1 MLQTHLHRFDRRIAV
16 RIGVAVV
23 GAICAVAIL
32 ATQASAAT
40 TLRFYDKNLSSTFTD
55 PAGHPIGNSNTS
67 PPAGSAVNITAIG
80 YAGNSKHH
88 ATAPTASIHLD
99 CVVTTAPKAVCFG
112 QIAIGGSMLLANHF
126 TVNLAGPGSPFSTI
140 KLNGGIGHFA
150 RAHGTVHTAPTGR
163 NNSNLTI
170 TYSR

>member
-1 MLQTHLHRFDRRIAV
+1 MLQTYLHRFDRRIGV
-16 RIGVAVV
+16 RIGVVV
-23 GAICAVAIL
+23 IGAICAVAIL

-40 TLRFYDKNLSSTFTD
+40 TLHFYDKQLSSTLTD
-55 PAGHPIGNSNTS
+55 PSGHPIGNSNT
-67 PPAGSAVNITAIG
+67 PPPTGSAFNSTAIG

-88 ATAPTASIHLD
+88 ATAPAASIHLA

-126 TVNLAGPGSPFSTI
+126 TVDLAGPGDPFSTI

-150 RAHGTVHTAPTGR
+150 HAHGTIRTTPTGKT
-163 NNSNLTI
+163 NSNLTI
-170 TYSR
+170 TYST